1 MKAKNISAAA
11 SGYRQLED
19 VVGCKW
25 SVSVLQAVAE
35 GISRPGALERHIAGI
50 STKVLSERLRKLT
63 HYGLWDWFPFGGFGD
78 NHSDRNDI
86 AAAALAAGRK
96 HLNGTALRE
105 LVVIGDTPNDVRCA
119 RSIGARVVAVP
130 TGSTSIDELRAA
142 APDVLVETLEDVEPI
157 LRLFEDGKP

>member
-63 HYGLWDWFPFGGFGD
+63 HYGLLDKQVY
-78 NHSDRNDI
+78 
-86 AAAALAAGRK
+86 A
-96 HLNGTALRE
+96 E
-105 LVVIGDTPNDVRCA
+105 
-119 RSIGARVVAVP
+119 VP
-130 TGSTSIDELRAA
+130 PRTEYSL
-142 APDVLVETLEDVEPI
+142 TL
-157 LRLFEDGKP
+157 DGKRLVAIISQIQTLDDQIRRTEAAKR